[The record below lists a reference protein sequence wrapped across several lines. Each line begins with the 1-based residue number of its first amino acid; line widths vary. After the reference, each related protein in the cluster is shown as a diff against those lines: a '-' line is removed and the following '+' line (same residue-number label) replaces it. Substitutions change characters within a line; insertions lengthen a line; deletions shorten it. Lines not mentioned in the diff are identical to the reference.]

1 MDFLDI
7 AKEAADRWN
16 ERHSDRDA
24 KREKIDAGKAVE
36 AESLERIQL
45 RLNHLPEALR
55 NAERDRTIIASLKAT
70 PEGKARLLGQTIGF
84 ERVVGKRD
92 FLDVNF
98 MEIGLAVARFVGRIN
113 IRSAQGRS
121 IGYGTGFMVSPRL
134 LMTNHHVLEGADIA
148 HTSEVEFDYQY
159 DRNGRLLN
167 VAGFSLEPNTFF
179 MTDKQLDFTLVA
191 VSERSLRGH
200 FLKHYGWSRLIETQG
215 KAILG
220 DSLNIIQHP
229 RGEPKQL
236 VVRSNEVVD
245 LSDQYVYYV
254 SDTEP
259 GSSGSGVYNDQWE
272 LVALHHAGVPKTD
285 SNGNLIGKDNKVWTD
300 DMDPDDLAWVANEG
314 IRVSSLVE
322 HIKAQQLAPAQDRLR
337 KELLT
342 LVPPSAI
349 ETALAEQNSLPAS
362 NAASPLTAAPPLS
375 MASNTLTL
383 PLTISVQF
391 GAPASPSQYTLPE
404 VVPPPA
410 RTEFGIGPSD
420 ASASPEEA
428 KIREY
433 SNKVADSKKTEVF
446 YRALRPNGK
455 VDPRSETDGQA

>member
-7 AKEAADRWN
+7 ATEAAQRWN
-16 ERHSDRDA
+16 KRQRDRNA

-55 NAERDRTIIASLKAT
+55 NAERDRNMIASLEAT
-70 PEGKARLLGQTIGF
+70 PEGKARLLRHTIGL

-98 MEIGLAVARFVGRIN
+98 MEIGLAVARFVGRVN

-134 LMTNHHVLEGADIA
+134 LMTNHHVLEGANVA
-148 HTSEVEFDYQY
+148 QTSEVEFDYQS
-159 DRNGRLLN
+159 DRTGRLLN
-167 VAGFSLEPNTFF
+167 VAGFSLEPDVFF

-191 VSERSLRGH
+191 VKERSPRGH
-200 FLKHYGWSRLIETQG
+200 FLKHYGWSRLIGTQG

-236 VVRSNEVVD
+236 VLRSNEVVD
-245 LSDQYVYYV
+245 LFDQYVHYV
-254 SDTEP
+254 TDTEP

-272 LVALHHAGVPKTD
+272 LVALHHAGIPKTD
-285 SNGNLIGKDNKVWTD
+285 NNGNLIGKNDQVWTD
-300 DMDPDDLAWVANEG
+300 GMDPDNLAWVANEG
-314 IRVSSLVE
+314 IRVSSLIE
-322 HIKAQQLAPAQDRLR
+322 HIKAQPLAPAQDRLR
-337 KELLT
+337 HELLT
-342 LVPPSAI
+342 LVPPSPI
-349 ETALAEQNSLPAS
+349 ETALAEQYSANAS
-362 NAASPLTAAPPLS
+362 NTAAPVNRASPVPLTGNS
-375 MASNTLTL
+375 LTL

-391 GAPASPSQYTLPE
+391 GPPASQSPYVLPDAMPAPASTDS
-404 VVPPPA
+404 
-410 RTEFGIGPSD
+410 GIGMSGTVT
-420 ASASPEEA
+420 APEEV

-433 SNKVADSKKTEVF
+433 NKETADVKQTEIN
-446 YRALRPNGK
+446 YRALRSNGK
-455 VDPRSETDGQA
+455 VDPRSETNV